1 MPHFPLQITPLI
13 DEHRFILLS
22 TNRYKQ
28 ENKIKSLCR
37 QGFGRIT
44 SSPHMKALLLEE
56 YRKLTITDM
65 PQPKVGEHDVL
76 VQIKACG
83 ICGSDI
89 HGFDGSSGRRVPPL
103 IMGHEAAGMVAETGD
118 AVTRTKKGERVTFDS
133 MVSCGQCFYCQRG
146 EMNLCDNRRVLGVSC
161 EDYRQHGCFAE
172 YAVVPEHI
180 IYPMPD
186 NLPFE
191 HAAMIEPVSVAV
203 HAVKRTPISKD
214 DTAAVIGVGM
224 IGLLVVQALKAAGC
238 SKVIAVDL
246 ADEKLK
252 LAQELGA
259 DLGIN
264 PKTHNALKSIQEA
277 TEGRGADI
285 TMEVVGATPTV
296 KSAIESTRKGGHVTL
311 VGNLAPEV
319 DFPLQSVVTRELTVY
334 GSCASNGEYPEC
346 IDLLARGVIK
356 TEPLIS
362 AKDTLEKGAEWFE
375 RLYTAESGLMK
386 VILQPDK

>member
-1 MPHFPLQITPLI
+1 
-13 DEHRFILLS
+13 
-22 TNRYKQ
+22 
-28 ENKIKSLCR
+28 
-37 QGFGRIT
+37 
-44 SSPHMKALLLEE
+44 MKALLLEE
-56 YRKLTITDM
+56 YKNLSFTDM
-65 PQPKVGEHDVL
+65 PQPEMDELDVL

-103 IMGHEAAGMVAETGD
+103 IMGHEAAGVVADAGS
-118 AVTRTKKGERVTFDS
+118 AVTKTKKGDRVTFDS
-133 MVSCGQCFYCQRG
+133 MVSCGQCFFCQRG
-146 EMNLCDNRRVLGVSC
+146 DMNLCDNRRVLGVSC

-186 NLPFE
+186 NLAFE

-203 HAVKRTPISKD
+203 HAVKRTPIAKG

-238 SKVIAVDL
+238 GKIIAVDL

-259 DLGIN
+259 NLGVN
-264 PKTHNALKSIQEA
+264 PKVNDAVRFIQEA
-277 TEGRGADI
+277 TNGRGADV

-296 KSAIESTRKGGHVTL
+296 KTAVESTRKGGHVTL
-311 VGNLAPEV
+311 VGNLAQEV
-319 DFPLQSVVTRELTVY
+319 DFPLQSVVTRELTTY

-346 IDLLARGVIK
+346 MDLLARGVIQ

-362 AKDTLEKGAEWFE
+362 AKAPLEEGAEWFD
-375 RLYTAESGLMK
+375 RLYAAETGLMK
-386 VILQPDK
+386 VILQPSNNS

>member
-1 MPHFPLQITPLI
+1 
-13 DEHRFILLS
+13 
-22 TNRYKQ
+22 
-28 ENKIKSLCR
+28 
-37 QGFGRIT
+37 
-44 SSPHMKALLLEE
+44 MKALLLEE

-264 PKTHNALKSIQEA
+264 PKTHDAVKSIQEA